1 MFKPTVIA
9 VMAAATLLLAAC
21 GGSSNN
27 NSSTGSGSGGSS
39 GQAEAHKAI
48 DINPQPRDSVKDGGT
63 LRWAVD
69 QYSTQWNY
77 NQLNGPEASTL
88 DVITGLIPQPMMS
101 DEKANTSPDPNY
113 IKSATVTST
122 SPETIKY
129 VLNDKAKWSDG
140 TPITWKDYETQWI
153 ALSGKNPKFQAAS
166 TTGYDRVKSITRGA
180 NDYEFTVVFAK
191 PFGEWKALFSPLY
204 PAKYQDTP
212 DHFNKGYFNKIP
224 VTAGPFKLQ
233 AMD

>member
-1 MFKPTVIA
+1 MFQPTVIA

-39 GQAEAHKAI
+39 GQSEAHKAI

-88 DVITGLIPQPMMS
+88 DVLTALMPQPMVA
-101 DEKANTSPDPNY
+101 DE
-113 IKSATVTST
+113 
-122 SPETIKY
+122 
-129 VLNDKAKWSDG
+129 KAKWSDG
-140 TPITWKDYETQWI
+140 SPITWKDYETQWK
-153 ALSGKNPKFQAAS
+153 ALSGKDPKYEIAS
-166 TTGYDRVKSITRGA
+166 STGYDRVKSITRGA
-180 NDYEFTVVFAK
+180 N
-191 PFGEWKALFSPLY
+191 
-204 PAKYQDTP
+204 
-212 DHFNKGYFNKIP
+212 
-224 VTAGPFKLQ
+224 
-233 AMD
+233 